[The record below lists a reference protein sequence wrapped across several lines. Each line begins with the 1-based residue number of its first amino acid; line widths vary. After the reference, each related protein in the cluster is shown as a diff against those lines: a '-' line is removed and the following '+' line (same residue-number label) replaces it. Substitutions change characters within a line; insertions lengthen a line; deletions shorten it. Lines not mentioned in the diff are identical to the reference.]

1 MSAYV
6 ATTATTSIVS
16 LLVSYFIIGAAGAI
30 EWGILGGVQSAVV
43 LFAVFVA
50 FGWGTTG
57 AAEVAQ
63 LRPEDR
69 PQFYADS
76 LVSRTYL
83 FLLVYPIAVIIM
95 WALNPSYLLLV
106 VVAVGAALVLQL
118 GASWY
123 FIGAADPARLFRFD
137 AVPQMIGL
145 IVSLGV
151 VLLTRDLVATV
162 ATQFLF
168 NLAAVVLSARAITR
182 TATPVRWDLSVSHA
196 ARRLI
201 GQRHSVVTAATTA
214 LYVAAPVLILN
225 VLLRFEMLDTIVLA
239 IYVVGERLFRLAL
252 TAYSPIL
259 QFVQGWLPEAG
270 ADQLVPRMRSAMRWA
285 PAVAVAG
292 AGALLLLGPFA
303 AGILT
308 QRDPIPFG
316 FDMSAPFAA
325 VFLCVALSQVLGLA
339 VLVQLGRTKDLT
351 TSTVLG
357 AAIGVPLLVAGALLG
372 GVHGVSWALAASELV
387 VVVVQIRMVRRELR
401 RRSSAPR
408 S

>member
-6 ATTATTSIVS
+6 ATTAMTSIVS
-16 LLVSYFIIGAAGAI
+16 LLASYFIIGAAGAI

-63 LRPEDR
+63 LAPEQR

-76 LVSRTYL
+76 LVSRAYL
-83 FLLVYPIAVIIM
+83 FIVIYPIAVIVM
-95 WALNPSYLLLV
+95 WALNPSYVFLV
-106 VVAVGAALVLQL
+106 AVAVGAALILQL

-123 FIGAADPARLFRFD
+123 FIGASDPSRLFRFD

-145 IVSLGV
+145 IASLGV
-151 VLLTRDLVATV
+151 ILTTRDLVLTV
-162 ATQFLF
+162 ATQLVF

-182 TATPVRWDLSVSHA
+182 NGEVRWDLSVAHA
-196 ARRLI
+196 ARRLV
-201 GQRHSVVTAATTA
+201 GQRHSVMTAATTA

-225 VLLRFEMLDTIVLA
+225 ILLRFEMLDAIVLA

-270 ADQLVPRMRSAMRWA
+270 PQQLVPRMRSAMRWA
-285 PAVAVAG
+285 PAVAIAG
-292 AGALLLLGPFA
+292 AAALLLLGPIA

-325 VFLCVALSQVLGLA
+325 VFLCVAISQVLGLA
-339 VLVQLGRTKDLT
+339 VLVQLGRTRDLT

-357 AAIGVPLLVAGALLG
+357 AVMGVPLLAVGALLG
-372 GVHGVSWALAASELV
+372 GVHGVSWALAASELI
-387 VVVVQIRMVRRELR
+387 VVVVQIIMVRRELR
-401 RRSSAPR
+401 RRAAETAS
-408 S
+408 